1 MNDAQVAL
9 DGLHQKLELQTTHP
23 HRGDNVTAAAKNS
36 APALTLGCASCFENM
51 PILYRI
57 RASWHRKRLRRRR
70 NPGQRPPG
78 AGSRCTDIHA
88 NTAGLHASA
97 AMGLSGRLE
106 FDSSN
111 HGLC

>member
-1 MNDAQVAL
+1 M
-9 DGLHQKLELQTTHP
+9 EP
-23 HRGDNVTAAAKNS
+23 HTGYPSSNGDPVLSEAEESN
-36 APALTLGCASCFENM
+36 C
-51 PILYRI
+51 RI
-57 RASWHRKRLRRRR
+57 ANQSGSWQGKRLRPRRTPD
-70 NPGQRPPG
+70 PGPPG

-88 NTAGLHASA
+88 NTAGLLASA

>member
-1 MNDAQVAL
+1 L
-9 DGLHQKLELQTTHP
+9 RP
-23 HRGDNVTAAAKNS
+23 R
-36 APALTLGCASCFENM
+36 
-51 PILYRI
+51 
-57 RASWHRKRLRRRR
+57 RKPD
-70 NPGQRPPG
+70 PGPPG
-78 AGSRCTDIHA
+78 AGSRCTDIHV

>member
-1 MNDAQVAL
+1 MRGYGHKSKKPQAL
-9 DGLHQKLELQTTHP
+9 GT
-23 HRGDNVTAAAKNS
+23 GS
-36 APALTLGCASCFENM
+36 AFWYGE
-51 PILYRI
+51 
-57 RASWHRKRLRRRR
+57 RLR
-70 NPGQRPPG
+70 PGHKPGPGPPG
-78 AGSRCTDIHA
+78 VSSRCTDVHA